1 MFYVEFRLISDDIR
15 FAGVLPKSEKTTI
28 RIEGGQKRKYIYGV
42 SYRSIFKAPAGMR
55 GRR

>member
-15 FAGVLPKSEKTTI
+15 FTGVLPKSAKTAI
-28 RIEGGQKRKYIYGV
+28 CIEGGQKRKYKYGV
-42 SYRSIFKAPAGMR
+42 SCRSIFKAPAGMR